1 MKRLVLLSAMT
12 LASMG
17 ATNAVAQNY
26 NTEWSGH
33 KHVVLNTTGTG
44 AGIFQNV
51 RDFPVLV
58 RLDSTHGAIFTAAKP
73 DGADIRFTKANN
85 TTRLP
90 HHIEMWDDAAKV
102 AAIWVRVDTVYGNR
116 NNQAIRMHWG
126 NAAADDESNGAA
138 VFDTA
143 SGFRAAWHMGGT
155 ADVNDVTGTGLTALA
170 NGTPGTVTGVSG
182 SARSFNGT
190 SSYFDVSGSAEG
202 LGFPAF
208 GKFALSMW
216 VKPTAISSDAT
227 LFSKGDFAYSLKQY
241 RESAYEFFDFQDAWV
256 ASIST
261 TPPAVDTWVHL
272 FAVNDDTGPR
282 LYVNGV
288 LENPD
293 NGFEGSGGR
302 NDDINVNIGREPQA
316 SGGRR
321 YFNGVIDEVRVHD
334 IVRSV
339 EWARLEYQTQRPG
352 QTAVSLSDT
361 LPALDTTSAPG
372 APTAV
377 SATAGAFSGMA
388 VLSWTAPASNGGSA
402 IIGYRAVAV
411 SDSSKFCVSTGATTC
426 TVTGLTADSTYTFT
440 VKAQNAAGMSA
451 ASAPS
456 NGLKI
461 PVSLRSSLTIQV
473 AGNRNP
479 FVFRLPEGLEN
490 TDNLSLSII
499 DTYGRTVWTRTVN
512 PARDNVSRITWNG
525 KTSTGAQAA
534 SGVYM
539 VRVRYSERGQTVQH
553 DLKGVTL
560 SPR

>member
-1 MKRLVLLSAMT
+1 MKRIALLSAMT

-17 ATNAVAQNY
+17 ATNVVAQNY

-33 KHVVLNTTGTG
+33 KHVVINTTGTG
-44 AGIFQNV
+44 AGIFKNV
-51 RDFPVLV
+51 TGFPVLV
-58 RLDSTHGAIFTAAKP
+58 RLDSTHSAIFTAAKA

-90 HHIEMWDDAAKV
+90 HHIETWDNVAKV

-116 NNQAIRMHWG
+116 NNQSVRMHWG
-126 NAAADDESNGAA
+126 NASAADESNGAA

-143 SGFRAAWHMGGT
+143 SGYRAAWHMGGT

-170 NGTPGTVTGVSG
+170 NGTPGTVAGISG

-190 SSYFDVSGSAEG
+190 SSYFEVSGSAEG
-202 LGFPAF
+202 LHFPAF
-208 GKFALSMW
+208 GKFSVSLW
-216 VKPTAISSDAT
+216 VNPTVVGTDAT
-227 LFSKGDFAYSLKQY
+227 LFSKGDFAYSLKHY
-241 RESAYEFFDFQDAWV
+241 RETSYEFFDFQDAWV

-261 TPPAVDTWVHL
+261 TPPTVDTWVHL
-272 FAVNDDTGPR
+272 FAVNDETGPK
-282 LYVNGV
+282 LFVNGV
-288 LENPD
+288 LESAD
-293 NGFEGSGGR
+293 NGFEGSGAR
-302 NDDINVNIGREPQA
+302 DDGLNVNIGREPQA
-316 SGGRR
+316 AGGRR

-334 IVRSV
+334 TVRPV

-352 QTAVSLSDT
+352 QTAVT
-361 LPALDTTSAPG
+361 LADNLPQLDTTSAPG

-377 SATAGAFSGMA
+377 SVTAGAFSGMA
-388 VLSWTAPASNGGSA
+388 VITWTAPASNGGAA
-402 IIGYRAVAV
+402 ITGYRAVAV
-411 SDSSKFCVSTGATTC
+411 SDSTRFCTSIGATTC
-426 TVTGLTADSTYTFT
+426 TVTGLTPDSTYTF
-440 VKAQNAAGMSA
+440 VVRAQNAAGMGV
-451 ASAPS
+451 ASEPS
-456 NGLKI
+456 NSLKI

-499 DTYGRTVWTRTVN
+499 DTYGRTVWSRTVN

-534 SGVYM
+534 SGVYL